1 MGPSLCQCGSPR
13 HEQVRHKA
21 LCDIEVQMPWPFLTS
36 GAGFGQHTASDGNA
50 STGSLYLYPLS
61 PIILTSICWGI
72 SIPQAESP
80 KLRCHGMGHLNE
92 SGFMQLGGRTV
103 LSIYRSVSRLVRLV
117 GRWVAHGQGQ
127 QTQEGVLQKTRV
139 AQRSLV
145 RIRWRELSV
154 TEQPSIGV
162 S

>member
-1 MGPSLCQCGSPR
+1 
-13 HEQVRHKA
+13 
-21 LCDIEVQMPWPFLTS
+21 
-36 GAGFGQHTASDGNA
+36 
-50 STGSLYLYPLS
+50 
-61 PIILTSICWGI
+61 
-72 SIPQAESP
+72 
-80 KLRCHGMGHLNE
+80 MGHLNE

-117 GRWVAHGQGQ
+117 GRWVMHGQGQ